1 MKSLNSFLNPKRKK
15 EIRFKLPAFEDEFVM
30 RPLTLKEDLKLA
42 EEYGDKSNTEMM
54 IAYVAN
60 SLVTPDLRDNNF
72 LEALSEREGRK
83 ILDPVDAL
91 KCIVNGAE
99 TASLIKVYNDFNEV
113 TVKFSGKVDEAKN

>member
-54 IAYVAN
+54 IVYARNASN
-60 SLVTPDLRDNNF
+60 SILRSI
-72 LEALSEREGRK
+72 LLMRTTESE
-83 ILDPVDAL
+83 I
-91 KCIVNGAE
+91 
-99 TASLIKVYNDFNEV
+99 
-113 TVKFSGKVDEAKN
+113 